1 MNNYLPVMLLKGFV
15 ILPKQEV
22 KLEVNNEISEKVID
36 LSIKH
41 HNGEFLV
48 VSPSN
53 ILEETPQINDLPLIG
68 VIGKIKSKIDLPNG
82 NVRVIIDGIDRVKIN
97 SYNNFIDDRDILMSS
112 VSKID
117 YPEEDIVSKTALK
130 RKIIDLLKKYIT
142 SNPTLSNSILNN
154 LKEIEDLNE
163 LTDIVVS
170 FIPFP
175 IDKKIEYM
183 EEISSINRA
192 NSLIYD
198 LALELEI
205 LKIDEK
211 IDEALQEDLEKN
223 QRNFILHT
231 KLDEIKKELGEDNQH
246 ENDVALYLEKINEL
260 KASDKTKDKLLQELK
275 KFDYINDASPESSI
289 IRSYLDTVLSLP
301 WGIYNDDDLDLV
313 SVRSSLDNNHYGLDK
328 MKDRVIEYLAVK
340 KRNPKIN
347 SPIICFVGP
356 PGVGK
361 TSLAIGIANALEKDY
376 YKISVGGLNDPA
388 ELLGHRRTYLG
399 SNPGKIIQALKKCN
413 VSNPVIIIDEVD
425 KMGKDFRGDPA
436 AALLEILDPSQNN
449 MFTDN
454 YIEEP
459 FDLSKVMFILTAN
472 DLSGIPE
479 ALLDRL
485 EIMEMNSYTD
495 IEKLNIAKKYIIPKV
510 FDEHL
515 ITNKEIKIG
524 DSIINYIISKYTKE
538 AGVRELYRCITTVVR
553 KLVTQNE
560 TGKNKFPIT
569 LKTNDISNILGKVKY
584 EDLELNKTLKPG
596 LVNGMAYTSHGGIIM
611 PLESCLYEGKGNV
624 ITSGML
630 GKSMDESIKVAIS
643 YIKSNKDYFKVNDY
657 YFNTKDIHLHAL
669 EGAIPKDGPS
679 AGVTIT
685 TSILSLILNVNIPK
699 DVAMTGEI
707 SLRGDVLEIGGLK
720 EKLLGAYNAKIKKVF
735 IPSSNLKDIDEIPK
749 EILKKLEI
757 IPVSKYSEIFQK
769 LFN

>member
-15 ILPKQEV
+15 ILPRQEV

-36 LSIKH
+36 LALKH

-53 ILEETPQINDLPLIG
+53 ILEETPQVNDLPLIG
-68 VIGKIKSKIDLPNG
+68 VIGRIKSKIDLPNG
-82 NVRVIIDGIDRVKIN
+82 NVRVIIDGIDRVKVN
-97 SYNNFIDDRDILMSS
+97 SYNNFVDDQDILMSS

-117 YPEEDIVSKTALK
+117 IPEEDVVSKTALK

-142 SNPTLSNSILNN
+142 SNPALSNSILNN
-154 LKEIEDLNE
+154 LKDIDELSL
-163 LTDIVVS
+163 LTDIVVG

-175 IDKKIEYM
+175 IDKKIAYM
-183 EEISSINRA
+183 EEVSAINRA

-231 KLDEIKKELGEDNQH
+231 KLDEIKKELGEDDQH
-246 ENDVALYLEKINEL
+246 ENDVAYYLEKITEL
-260 KASDKTKDKLLQELK
+260 NVSTKTKDKLLQELK
-275 KFDYINDASPESSI
+275 KFDYMNDASPESSI
-289 IRSYLDTVLSLP
+289 VRSYLDTVLSLP
-301 WGIYNDDDLDLV
+301 WGLYKDDILDLKN
-313 SVRSSLDNNHYGLDK
+313 VRKSLDNTHYGLNK

-340 KRNPKIN
+340 KRNPKLN
-347 SPIICFVGP
+347 SPIICLVGP

-361 TSLAIGIANALEKDY
+361 TSLAIGIADALDKEY

-388 ELLGHRRTYLG
+388 ELVGHRRTYLG

-449 MFTDN
+449 MFVDN

-472 DLSGIPE
+472 DLSGIPD
-479 ALLDRL
+479 ALRDRL
-485 EIMEMNSYTD
+485 EIIEMNSYTD
-495 IEKLNIAKKYIIPKV
+495 IEKLNIAKKYILPKI

-515 ITNKEIKIG
+515 ISNKDIKIN
-524 DSIINYIISKYTKE
+524 DSLINYVISKYTKE
-538 AGVRELYRCITTVVR
+538 SGVRELVRCFNTIIRKTV
-553 KLVTQNE
+553 TDNE
-560 TGKNKFPIT
+560 IGKIKFPIT
-569 LKTNDISNILGKVKY
+569 LKIDDLKNLLGKVKY
-584 EDLELNKTLKPG
+584 SDFESNKTLKPG
-596 LVNGMAYTSHGGIIM
+596 LVNGLAYTSYGGVVM
-611 PLESCLYEGKGNV
+611 PLEACLYEGKGNI

-643 YIKSNKDYFKVNDY
+643 YIKSNKDYFKINDY

-685 TSILSLILNVNIPK
+685 TSILSLLLNKDIPK

-720 EKLLGAYNAKIKKVF
+720 EKILGAYNGKVKKVF
-735 IPSSNLKDIDEIPK
+735 IPISNMKDIDEIPK
-749 EILKKLEI
+749 EVLKKMEI
-757 IPVSKYSEIFQK
+757 IPVSKYSEIFDN
-769 LFN
+769 LFD